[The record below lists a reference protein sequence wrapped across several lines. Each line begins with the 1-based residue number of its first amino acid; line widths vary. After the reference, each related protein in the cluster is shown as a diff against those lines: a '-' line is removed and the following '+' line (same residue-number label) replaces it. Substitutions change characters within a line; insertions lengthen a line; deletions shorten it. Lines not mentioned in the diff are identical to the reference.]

1 MRHVLKSLAFALALT
16 GIPASAADPEQK
28 ELTSDKERAAAQEVA
43 SEPKQICRRVAI
55 ETGSRQ
61 RQRLCMTQEQWR
73 EFNRGN

>member
-16 GIPASAADPEQK
+16 GIPASATDPEQK
-28 ELTSDKERAAAQEVA
+28 EASSEKEQAVVPEVA
-43 SEPKQICRRVAI
+43 SEPKKICRHVAI